1 MGVFSVVRRAIA
13 DSLDVGLALLVVLV
27 EWGITYAFM
36 DVLSNLFAQV
46 ISPLLVG
53 ASFSYAFIQ
62 HFVSAVLHF
71 FFQPLNFFIL
81 LVYALLQ
88 LYLFMLVMSW
98 IGKRRIGEPSNPF
111 AAAFHRLL
119 AALFLFIIVYAPVY
133 VLVFLI
139 PAVPAGWVS
148 FLFWTALL
156 LFIFYLPIVLPS
168 FAALATDRP
177 KISEALQHG
186 VFVGKHRYW
195 TILIGLFLASL
206 IIFAVELFFSWLYNL
221 WPNVWFGY
229 FLYALAMA
237 IYVVLPVAVVVET
250 YITDVHG
257 E

>member
-13 DSLDVGLALLVVLV
+13 DSLDVGLVLLVVLV

-46 ISPLLVG
+46 ISPLLVNM
-53 ASFSYAFIQ
+53 SFSYAFVQ
-62 HFVSAVLHF
+62 HLVSAVIRF
-71 FFQPLNFFIL
+71 FFQPMNFFIL

-88 LYLFMLVMSW
+88 LYVFMLVMSW

-111 AAAFHRLL
+111 AAALHRLL
-119 AALFLFIIVYAPVY
+119 AAFFLFVIVYAPIY
-133 VLVFLI
+133 ALVLLI
-139 PAVPAGWVS
+139 PAVPAGWVP
-148 FLFWTALL
+148 FLFWFAILL
-156 LFIFYLPIVLPS
+156 YVFYLPVVLPP

-177 KISEALQHG
+177 KMSEALQHG

-195 TILIGLFLASL
+195 TILIGLFLASV
-206 IIFAVELFFSWLYNL
+206 IIFAVELFSSWLYTL
-221 WPNVWFGY
+221 WPNMWFGY